1 VTKVYIEKISKQIL
15 EWNKYNLGEL
25 EGRSLDFKN
34 YETQINYQDL
44 HIKIWYVIMY

>member
-25 EGRSLDFKN
+25 EGRTL
-34 YETQINYQDL
+34 
-44 HIKIWYVIMY
+44 KIMKHK